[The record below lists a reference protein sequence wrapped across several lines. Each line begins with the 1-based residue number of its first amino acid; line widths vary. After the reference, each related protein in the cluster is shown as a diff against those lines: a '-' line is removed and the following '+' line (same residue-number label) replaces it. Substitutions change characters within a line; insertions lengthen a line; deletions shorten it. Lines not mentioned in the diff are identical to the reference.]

1 MSIKD
6 ALSNDKEDSRG
17 WLENQP
23 LIDSSIKHQKLPGD
37 LGLDFS
43 FTLSNDAS
51 LPITDRIFLKNRKPA
66 RLVPEFPMKN
76 ILASR
81 AVFYPGA
88 GNDGQPL
95 KIFCESH
102 SAHCFI
108 YADYLKSKKELIK
121 QLKENLASYYWGYK
135 TLFAIEGRAKD
146 FFPEGYNNISDK
158 KEKSFKWGMWAVL
171 ERDSDYSNGP
181 DPKRIIFCY
190 LCCDEVSAFASL
202 WPKDKKDAPYA
213 VVINDNN
220 PNLTREEFGGEQSP
234 LYRIVPRNQENKPI
248 TEWLLT
254 VENSKEWPEYKRIT
268 EPELS
273 QEDQLQRTLFKK
285 SSTMVDDNCN
295 SLIEHSTRALKK
307 ALKSAQPPD
316 RKRKPTPS

>member
-158 KEKSFKWGMWAVL
+158 K
-171 ERDSDYSNGP
+171 
-181 DPKRIIFCY
+181 
-190 LCCDEVSAFASL
+190 
-202 WPKDKKDAPYA
+202 DAPYA